1 MIKFMVFNM
10 DASLTWPCRQRDND
24 YSHGG
29 RDIAHH
35 ACHIAWRG
43 PRNNND
49 SERTCFE
56 SIRIDPEYSFP
67 AGDRLAREPSCH
79 VAS

>member
-35 ACHIAWRG
+35 ACHIA
-43 PRNNND
+43 
-49 SERTCFE
+49 
-56 SIRIDPEYSFP
+56 
-67 AGDRLAREPSCH
+67 
-79 VAS
+79 